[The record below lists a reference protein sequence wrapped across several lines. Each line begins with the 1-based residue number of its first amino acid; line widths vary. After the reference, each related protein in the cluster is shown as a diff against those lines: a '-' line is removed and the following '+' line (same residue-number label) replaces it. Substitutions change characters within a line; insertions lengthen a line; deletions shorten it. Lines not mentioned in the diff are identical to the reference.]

1 MQRFAY
7 TLCLGLFLTAFAP
20 APQAA
25 TPPLPANARALL
37 RGTWQ
42 SMEDKEDYAVIT
54 DKQYIEK
61 HVGLPDAVNSLTLLT
76 RPCDD
81 GLSTGKPDGSLY
93 LQATPLDPQNDGPT
107 CYAVEAVSNT
117 RLSLIFLGR
126 TLNYRR
132 VPAAGKK

>member
-37 RGTWQ
+37 KGTWQ
-42 SMEDKEDYAVIT
+42 SMEDKDDYTVIT

-61 HVGLPDAVNSLTLLT
+61 YKGVPDAVNTLTLLT
-76 RPCDD
+76 HPCDAKP
-81 GLSTGKPDGSLY
+81 TGKPDGSLY
-93 LQATPLDPQNDGPT
+93 LQTTSLDTQDDEPM

-126 TLNYRR
+126 TLNFKR
-132 VPAAGKK
+132 VPATGKK